1 MPAQKAAYVYGGAP
15 QVAAAF
21 AAAPRDCFAQL
32 PAMLVMLSIQPHL
45 PSSWQHKGQQ
55 EVEIG

>member
-21 AAAPRDCFAQL
+21 AAAPLDCFVQL
-32 PAMLVMLSIQPHL
+32 PAGCCPIEDVIQL
-45 PSSWQHKGQQ
+45 AFNSTRNACRTLT
-55 EVEIG
+55 